1 MIYIFQDES
10 KIPEAWLTK
19 VAALKAALEAL
30 PTAEERKAYIEG
42 KQAVW
47 GEIKSILLE
56 MSHGKCWYS
65 EAPDAVSDWHV
76 DHFRPKSRSLD
87 EDRTI
92 NAGYDWLA
100 FDWRNY
106 RIAGSYPNSPH
117 RDDSGNTR
125 GKWDYFP
132 LPPGTFRASR
142 DDRDIAKE
150 TVLLLDPAKK
160 TDPKLMTFDEEGLPI
175 PSDPAN
181 PIIRKRVETTVHY
194 LYLDSP
200 RLVAARKRKWREI
213 NDWIETYREVC
224 PATIEECTPADYVR
238 FERLIER
245 IQALSGPDA
254 AFAATTRACLRANAL
269 EQFLQLVEESPAS
282 SSLLGT
288 QR

>member
-19 VAALKAALEAL
+19 VAALKTALEAL
-30 PTAEERKAYIEG
+30 PTTKERKAYIEG

-47 GEIKSILLE
+47 GEIKNSLLE
-56 MSHGKCWYS
+56 MSRGKCWYS

-76 DHFRPKSRSLD
+76 DHFRPKSRALD
-87 EDRTI
+87 EDRTRH
-92 NAGYDWLA
+92 AGYDWLA
-100 FDWRNY
+100 FDWKNY
-106 RIAGSYPNSPH
+106 RVAGSYPNSPH

-142 DDRDIAKE
+142 DDRDITKE

-224 PATIEECTPADYVR
+224 PTTIEECTAADYVR
-238 FERLIER
+238 FEKLIER
-245 IQALSGPDA
+245 IHALSGPDA
-254 AFAATTRACLRANAL
+254 AFAATARACLRANAL
-269 EQFLQLVEESPAS
+269 EQFLQFVEEAPA
-282 SSLLGT
+282 
-288 QR
+288 